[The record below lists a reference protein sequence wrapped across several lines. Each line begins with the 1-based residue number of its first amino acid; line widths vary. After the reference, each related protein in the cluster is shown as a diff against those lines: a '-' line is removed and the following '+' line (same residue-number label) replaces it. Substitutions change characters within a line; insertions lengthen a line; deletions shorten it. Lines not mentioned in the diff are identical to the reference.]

1 MAASATT
8 SRRARVFSRV
18 LDDRPGATVL
28 AQAGGMLAS
37 TFTTALVGVA
47 AELVRVEAD
56 VSFGLPGFTIV
67 GLPDASVRESR
78 DRVRSAIR
86 SAGLEFPPHKI
97 TVNLSP
103 ADLRKAGSSF
113 DLPIA
118 IALLAA
124 AGQVPRDPASRALV
138 IGELALDGRA
148 LPCRGV
154 LPATLACRASQLD
167 AMVVPRANVPEARL
181 VPGVDVRGAATL
193 TDALRAIRERGPES
207 DAMAPP
213 ATPRVLPEPDM
224 ADVQGQL
231 LARRALEIAAA
242 GHHNILFT
250 GPPGAG
256 KSMLARRLPG
266 LLPTWTFEEAL
277 DATAIHSAAGLV
289 PPEGGLLANRPFRAP
304 HHTVSTAA
312 LIGGGPQPRPG
323 EVSLAH
329 RGVLL
334 LDEVPEFDRRTLE
347 VLRQP
352 VETGVVHLARAARSV
367 TFPADFLLVAAMNP
381 CPCGYHGHPRR
392 QCRCRPGDA
401 ERYAARISGPLLDRI
416 DLVVQVPPVEP
427 SALTGPRSTAE
438 ATAPIRARVATARA
452 RQAARQPAVNGRL
465 TGHALEC
472 LRRSPALG
480 RLLTQAMTALDLS
493 ARGAD
498 RCLRVAR
505 TIADLAGEDEVDRV
519 HLAEALQ
526 FRPC

>member
-1 MAASATT
+1 MCAPRMPGFSE
-8 SRRARVFSRV
+8 FSRG
-18 LDDRPGATVL
+18 LGRRRCAPLLATSGPVL
-28 AQAGGMLAS
+28 AF
-37 TFTTALVGVA
+37 TFTAALVGVS

-56 VSFGLPGFTIV
+56 VSYGLPGFTIV

-86 SAGLEFPPHKI
+86 SAGLEFPPHRI
-97 TVNLSP
+97 TVNLAP

-118 IALLAA
+118 LAVLAA
-124 AGQVPRDPASRALV
+124 GGQLPPALPARAVVL
-138 IGELALDGRA
+138 GELALDGRA

-154 LPATLACRASQLD
+154 LPAALASRAA
-167 AMVVPRANVPEARL
+167 AMAMIVVPRGNVPEARL
-181 VPGVDVRGAATL
+181 VPGVDVRGATSL
-193 TDALRAIRERGPES
+193 VDALRALQEGETPAPAAVSPSTVTRVNGP
-207 DAMAPP
+207 D
-213 ATPRVLPEPDM
+213 L
-224 ADVQGQL
+224 ADVHGQA

-242 GHHNILFT
+242 GHHNLLFS

-266 LLPTWTFEEAL
+266 LLPPWAFEQAL
-277 DATAIHSAAGLV
+277 EATAVHSAAGLV
-289 PPEGGLLANRPFRAP
+289 PPEGGLLPERPFRAP

-329 RGVLL
+329 HGVLL
-334 LDEVPEFDRRTLE
+334 LDEVPEFERRTLD

-352 VETGVVHLARAARSV
+352 LEDGVVHIARVARSL

-381 CPCGYHGHPRR
+381 CPCGYQGHPRR
-392 QCRCRPGDA
+392 ACRCRPGEAD
-401 ERYAARISGPLLDRI
+401 RYASRVSGPLLDRI

-427 SALTGPRSTAE
+427 DALTGPRPQVE
-438 ATAPIRARVATARA
+438 ATAVVRARVVEARR
-452 RQAARQPAVNGRL
+452 RQAARQQMVNSRL
-465 TGHALEC
+465 TGRSLDQM
-472 LRRSPALG
+472 RRDPTLG
-480 RLLTQAMTALDLS
+480 GLLAQAMTRLDLS
-493 ARGAD
+493 ARAAD
-498 RCLRVAR
+498 RLLRVSR
-505 TIADLAGEDEVDRV
+505 TIADLAGAEHVQRA